1 MLATSTRLANTLV
14 AVILVTACGSATPP
28 VTRGPSTGSGAPA
41 SSTVLQVGSPTASP
55 ISGATAKAVEPNQ
68 VVVTVSDRLRVRS
81 EPRVGDDSIK
91 YDPVLPLGTELFVL
105 DGPVTASGYTWFK
118 VAPVSYAELSG
129 PGFGWVASADKDG
142 TPWIGPASGPTA
154 ALAMARSDVSRV
166 AGDPA
171 DARRAAAAIN
181 AFAIDVHRALL
192 ADPALDLRAKNTV
205 FSPTSIQLALAM
217 ARAGARGDTAAE
229 MDRVLGA
236 RGWAELGPGLNA
248 LEQALA
254 ARDAKWEDSEGAK
267 ELTLRIANA
276 PFAQRGW
283 SMEQAYLDDM
293 ASTFGAGLRLVDY
306 QGDLDG
312 ARKTINGWVSDR
324 TAHRIPRLL
333 GPTNLTG
340 DTRLTLVN
348 AMYLKAQW
356 ASRFMEEATS
366 PAPFTR
372 LDGSRIDVP
381 MMQRWGGLA
390 LPYARGDGWQASE
403 LRYLAPP
410 DEPQLAM
417 LLVLP
422 DDLPAFEAGIT
433 ADRLDK
439 ITAAATRPPEFVDCP
454 GVPADQQ
461 DGGCYRYA
469 LNLHM
474 PRFGIE
480 TRAEMSA
487 ILAGMGMPL
496 AFDRSGA
503 DFSGISKADALH
515 IGMVMHQA
523 NIDVDEEGTEAAAAT
538 AVGMDTG
545 GGPSPLK
552 EITLRLDRPFLFFVR
567 DVETGA
573 VLFMGRVTDPSA
585 AKGS

>member
-1 MLATSTRLANTLV
+1 MFATFNRLATPMVV
-14 AVILVTACGSATPP
+14 ALLVTACGSATLPA
-28 VTRGPSTGSGAPA
+28 TSDRSAIPSTQA
-41 SSTVLQVGSPTASP
+41 SSTPRAVMPPASSPTAS
-55 ISGATAKAVEPNQ
+55 GDALEPNQ

-81 EPRVGDDSIK
+81 EPRVSDDSIK

-105 DGPVTASGYTWFK
+105 DGPVTASGYTWLK
-118 VAPVSYAELSG
+118 VAPLSYADLGG

-142 TPWIGPASGPTA
+142 TPWIAPATGPTA
-154 ALAMARSDVSRV
+154 ALAMARSEVSR
-166 AGDPA
+166 AGGDPS
-171 DARRAAAAIN
+171 DAKRAAAAIN
-181 AFAIDVHRALL
+181 AFALDVHRALL
-192 ADPALDLRAKNTV
+192 ADPALDLRASNTV

-217 ARAGARGDTAAE
+217 ARAGAKGDTAAE
-229 MDRVLGA
+229 MDQVLGA
-236 RGWAELGPGLNA
+236 RGWDELGPGLNA

-254 ARDAKWEDSEGAK
+254 SRDAKWEDGEGAK

-283 SMEQAYLDDM
+283 SMEQAYLDEI

-306 QGDLDG
+306 QGDVAG

-324 TAHRIPRLL
+324 TAGRIPTLL
-333 GPTNLTG
+333 TPDNLSS

-348 AMYLKAQW
+348 AMYLKAHWDEWFSQG
-356 ASRFMEEATS
+356 ATT

-372 LDGSRIDVP
+372 LNGSRIDVP
-381 MMQRWGGLA
+381 MMQRWGGHE

-410 DEPQLAM
+410 DAPQLAM

-422 DDLPAFEAGIT
+422 DDLPEFESGLT
-433 ADRLDK
+433 ADRLSK
-439 ITAAATRPPEFVDCP
+439 ITAAASRPPEFVDCP

-461 DGGCYRYA
+461 DAGCYRYA
-469 LNLHM
+469 LHLHM

-496 AFDRSGA
+496 AFDASGA
-503 DFSGISKADALH
+503 DFSGITKADALH
-515 IGMVMHQA
+515 IGMVIHQA

-552 EITLRLDRPFLFFVR
+552 DITLRLDRPFLFFVR
-567 DVETGA
+567 DIETGA

>member
-1 MLATSTRLANTLV
+1 MLATFTRRATTLV
-14 AVILVTACGSATPP
+14 VVLLVTACGSATPP
-28 VTRGPSTGSGAPA
+28 VTGGPSASPGAPA
-41 SSTVLQVGSPTASP
+41 ASPTASP
-55 ISGATAKAVEPNQ
+55 ISTANAEAVEPNQ

-81 EPRVGDDSIK
+81 EPRVSDDSIK
-91 YDPVLPLGTELFVL
+91 YDPVLPIGTELFVL

-118 VAPVSYAELSG
+118 VAPVSYAELGG

-142 TPWIGPASGPTA
+142 APWIAPATGPTA
-154 ALAMARSDVSRV
+154 ALAMARSDVSR
-166 AGDPA
+166 AGGDPA

-181 AFAIDVHRALL
+181 AFALDVHRALL

-217 ARAGARGDTAAE
+217 ARAGAKGDTAAE
-229 MDRVLGA
+229 MDQVLGV

-254 ARDAKWEDSEGAK
+254 SRDAKWEDDEGAK

-283 SMEQAYLDDM
+283 SMEQAYLDEI

-324 TAHRIPRLL
+324 TAGRIPKLL
-333 GPTNLTG
+333 NPENLSSS
-340 DTRLTLVN
+340 TRLTLVN

-356 ASRFMEEATS
+356 DKWFSKDQTT
-366 PAPFTR
+366 PARFTR

-381 MMQRWGGLA
+381 MMQRWGGHE

-410 DEPQLAM
+410 DAPQLAM

-422 DDLPAFEAGIT
+422 DDLPAFEAALT
-433 ADRLDK
+433 ADRLEK

-461 DGGCYRYA
+461 DAGCYRYA

-487 ILAGMGMPL
+487 ILAGMGMPR
-496 AFDRSGA
+496 AFDAAEA
-503 DFSGISKADALH
+503 DFSGITTTDVLH
-515 IGMVMHQA
+515 IGMVIHQA

-545 GGPSPLK
+545 GGPSSLK